1 MTTIQR
7 ISVFLLLSALLV
19 VFSTSCGTARG
30 IGHDVGHAGNLIE
43 RAAR

>member
-7 ISVFLLLSALLV
+7 ISAFLLLSALLV
-19 VFSTSCGTARG
+19 VFSTGCSTARG
-30 IGHDVGHAGNLIE
+30 FGRDVGHAGNLIE